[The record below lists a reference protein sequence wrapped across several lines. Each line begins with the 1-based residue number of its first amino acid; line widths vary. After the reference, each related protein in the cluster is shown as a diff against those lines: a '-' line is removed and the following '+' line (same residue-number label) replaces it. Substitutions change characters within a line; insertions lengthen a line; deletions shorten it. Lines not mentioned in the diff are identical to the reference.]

1 MCGRFQLDVND
12 SEFRSIFKS
21 LNYTPTNSVSESGD
35 FTPSLLL
42 PSLCLNRNGKI
53 AVKALKWGLS
63 APSGKGLLINA
74 RSETVLQNLFSAPT
88 LKTGAASYLRT
99 VFTNGTRKRKKY
111 YLKGTTVQCFF
122 LAEYSEGLKPTIN
135 V

>member
-35 FTPSLLL
+35 FTPSLFL

-53 AVKALKWGLS
+53 AVKALKWDCPPRP
-63 APSGKGLLINA
+63 AK
-74 RSETVLQNLFSAPT
+74 V
-88 LKTGAASYLRT
+88 
-99 VFTNGTRKRKKY
+99 
-111 YLKGTTVQCFF
+111 C
-122 LAEYSEGLKPTIN
+122 
-135 V
+135 